1 MKEVKNLLTPSA
13 FNSLQ
18 REVFASEF
26 NWNFIRTTF
35 NGDDDMVNIDS
46 NLRPYHSFMHSV
58 IYDYVHV
65 SPISKLLENI
75 IYTGLDKMGED
86 FDRLIRV
93 RINMLFGNHIRYTN
107 PPHIDTETPHKA
119 GLIYLNTTD
128 GDTLLYNEKYDSKYG
143 LYADEYYTKILKEK
157 VTIKNNI
164 SCEENKMVCFDGL
177 TYHSSTTPVNSLR
190 RIVVNFNY
198 TLK

>member
-18 REVFASEF
+18 KEVFASEF

-58 IYDYVHV
+58 IYEYVHV

-75 IYTGLDKMGED
+75 IYTGLDKM
-86 FDRLIRV
+86 V
-93 RINMLFGNHIRYTN
+93 
-107 PPHIDTETPHKA
+107 
-119 GLIYLNTTD
+119 
-128 GDTLLYNEKYDSKYG
+128 
-143 LYADEYYTKILKEK
+143 KIL
-157 VTIKNNI
+157 IN
-164 SCEENKMVCFDGL
+164 
-177 TYHSSTTPVNSLR
+177 
-190 RIVVNFNY
+190 
-198 TLK
+198 